1 MKKFIQWIRNKAG
14 RIISSLGALLA
25 GADLDISPVKDSLE
39 GLLSH
44 KGVQFITV
52 ALFLGSWLRHQWV
65 ASQHPKV
72 DPLPAP
78 TPESTR

>member
-1 MKKFIQWIRNKAG
+1 MNRIWQWVKDKAG
-14 RIISSLGALLA
+14 RIVSSLGALLA

-65 ASQHPKV
+65 ANQHQDP
-72 DPLPAP
+72 DPLPPPA
-78 TPESTR
+78 PESAR